1 MSNGSP
7 SPSVA
12 PLAVTAGPENTR
24 RWVLGALALGLVVYA
39 YGISRVC
46 MFQVEARSLVGWLL
60 VFWGRGGDYAHGYL
74 VPVVAAGVLWWKWRT
89 ALRLIPAT
97 TSAWGLVF
105 VGAAMLLYVAGVRGQ
120 VPRLVAVSL
129 VVLIFGMVFYLG
141 GWRWAKEAWF
151 PCAFLVFMIPLNF
164 LDLYVSFPLRV
175 FVTNLSS
182 VLLNL
187 CGLDVYG
194 QGTGLYSRAG
204 RFSPLDVADPC
215 SGIRSLVALMALT
228 AVYGYLA
235 MDRPWKKWV
244 LFLSSL
250 PLAVIGN
257 LARITTVALVAQG
270 FGNDSAMKIYHAFSG
285 YIVFSLAIICMLG
298 LGALLNVHW
307 RKLIDHWMDDEA
319 PPPPVGRKPTKQS
332 AR

>member
-1 MSNGSP
+1 MFTTG
-7 SPSVA
+7 
-12 PLAVTAGPENTR
+12 GPENTR
-24 RWVLGALALGLVVYA
+24 RWVLGALVLGLIVYA

-74 VPVVAAGVLWWKWRT
+74 VPIVAGGVLWWKWRT
-89 ALRLIPAT
+89 TLSSIPAV
-97 TSAWGLVF
+97 TSAWGLAF

-120 VPRLVAVSL
+120 VPRLVAGSL
-129 VVLIFGMVFYLG
+129 VVLIFGIIFYFG

-164 LDLYVSFPLRV
+164 LDSYVSFPLRV
-175 FVTNLSS
+175 FVTNLATL
-182 VLLNL
+182 LLNA

-204 RFSPLDVADPC
+204 RFAPLDVADPC

-250 PLAVIGN
+250 PLAVVGN
-257 LARITTVALVAQG
+257 LARITTIALVAQG
-270 FGNDSAMKIYHAFSG
+270 FGGDTAMKIYHEFSG
-285 YIVFSLAIICMLG
+285 YIVFSLAILCMLG
-298 LGALLNVHW
+298 LGGLLNVHW
-307 RKLIDHWMDDEA
+307 RALIDHWMGDEEL
-319 PPPPVGRKPTKQS
+319 PPSAGAKPVQKSR
-332 AR
+332 R